1 MKLLDNDIIMWWRE
15 GLIAGGV
22 VLVGFV
28 LFSSLLYQK
37 IIIIANE
44 PVSFLEE
51 ERPVRFSPA
60 LLDDIKAFWERRGR
74 ILTNF

>member
-1 MKLLDNDIIMWWRE
+1 MWWRG

-22 VLVGFV
+22 ALAGFA

-51 ERPVRFSPA
+51 EYPARFSPA
-60 LLDDIKAFWERRGR
+60 LLDDIKAFWEWRGR
-74 ILTNF
+74 ILTNL